1 MESKGIIIES
11 EKVLERK
18 LQAHVKKLNGWTLKL
33 LSDFVRGLPDR
44 LILLPGG
51 RVLFAEV
58 KTTGKKPTKIQNFV
72 HARLRE
78 LGFKVLLIDSSTK
91 IKDISWTAN

>member
-1 MESKGIIIES
+1 MEPKGITIES

-18 LQAHVKKLNGWTLKL
+18 LLIHVKKLDGWSIKL

-58 KTTGKKPTKIQNFV
+58 KTTGKKPTKMQIFV
-72 HARLRE
+72 HSRLMV
-78 LGFKVLLIDSSTK
+78 LGFKVLIIDSSTK
-91 IKDISWTAN
+91 IKDIL